1 MCSQHQKRRNVWSGG
16 WEGLSDATFPPP
28 HRWVVTSLC
37 WEMWFFLMFPKP
49 PWSRGLNPCKAS
61 RQNPPEV
68 VSRRQGFAVDLV
80 QRWKKPLLPCFK
92 LPSLGLSGPYL
103 LMIVLLLANTSTNC
117 ISKYWLQH
125 GFCCKHTCT
134 PGYQTLQDRRDAARR
149 VTPKG
154 LELTPLDKDIKEGSD
169 TVFRGM
175 TPISQPAESG
185 NKQGTHLLCSKWL
198 CRP

>member
-1 MCSQHQKRRNVWSGG
+1 MGRRRTKSLPLLLCFAMPPRHPVFQPRRILHTEMCSQHQKKRNVWSGG

-125 GFCCKHTCT
+125 WLLL
-134 PGYQTLQDRRDAARR
+134 QTHVYPRLSNPARSQ
-149 VTPKG
+149 G
-154 LELTPLDKDIKEGSD
+154 CSKEGHPK
-169 TVFRGM
+169 R
-175 TPISQPAESG
+175 A
-185 NKQGTHLLCSKWL
+185 
-198 CRP
+198 